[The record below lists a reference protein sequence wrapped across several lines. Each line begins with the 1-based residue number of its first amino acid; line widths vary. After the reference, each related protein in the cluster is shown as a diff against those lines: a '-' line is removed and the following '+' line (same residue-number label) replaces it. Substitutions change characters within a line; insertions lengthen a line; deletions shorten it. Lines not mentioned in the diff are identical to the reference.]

1 MSQKKLKA
9 TIGIYILGIILAI
22 IAITFYNSFNI
33 HATLLL
39 SILLAPSWIVSLA
52 DYAKTNQQSTL
63 RLILLILIPTI
74 FIPIYLVQELKYEL
88 KN

>member
-1 MSQKKLKA
+1 MRQKKLKA
-9 TIGIYILGIILAI
+9 AIGIYILGIILAV

-39 SILLAPSWIVSLA
+39 SILLLPSWIVSLA

-63 RLILLILIPTI
+63 RLILLILIPTV
-74 FIPIYLVQELKYEL
+74 FIPIYLVQELKSEF